1 MELDREGPQVRIVD
15 ALAGAVVG
23 VDEAYLPHLHA
34 VAVHGVA
41 VVLAGDVGADAVQVP
56 DGLVDAPVPVFQ
68 LVGAAPRR
76 QGRQLVAQ
84 ADAEQGH
91 PAQKLFDLL
100 NLAGVFR
107 RVSGAVGEHDPVRL
121 GRQHLL
127 RAGVRGQDGDGA
139 AALLQLPDDIPL
151 GAVVQQADAEPL
163 LPRRRVDGGLFAGHR
178 LHHAGDGVSPHRRQV
193 CRDFLTDGRIHDA
206 VLPDDPGQLPG
217 VHPPEPRH
225 APIPQK
231 SVQVSLAAE
240 IGRLLAP
247 LPHHVAPD
255 ATRAFKILRNDPIIA
270 DQRIGLHHDLSSIAG
285 IRQCLQIAA
294 HAGGE
299 HQLAHGVR
307 RTSEPEALKHL
318 AVL

>member
-1 MELDREGPQVRIVD
+1 MI
-15 ALAGAVVG
+15 
-23 VDEAYLPHLHA
+23 
-34 VAVHGVA
+34 
-41 VVLAGDVGADAVQVP
+41 LAGDVGADAVQVP
-56 DGLVDAPVPVFQ
+56 DGLIDPPVAVFQ
-68 LVGAAPRR
+68 LVGAAPHR

-84 ADAEQGH
+84 ADTEQGH
-91 PAQKLFDLL
+91 LAQELFDLL
-100 NLAGVFR
+100 NLIDVLCR
-107 RVSGAVGEHDPVRL
+107 IPGAVGEHDAVRL

-127 RAGVRGQDGDGA
+127 CTGLRRQDSDGA
-139 AALLQLPDDIPL
+139 AALLQLPDDVAL
-151 GAVVQQADAEPL
+151 GAVVQHADPEPL
-163 LPRRRVDGGLFAGHR
+163 LSLRRVGGCCFTGLR
-178 LHHAGDGVSPHRRQV
+178 LHHAGDGIGLHRRQI
-193 CRDFLTDGRIHDA
+193 RRNLITDRGVHDA

-217 VHPPEPRH
+217 VHTPEPRH
-225 APIPQK
+225 APVPQK

-307 RTSEPEALKHL
+307 RTPEPEALKHL
-318 AVL
+318 AIL